1 MELNLELIASGVE
14 FIITHIGIA
23 NILFGILIIMLA
35 TVVQYGVGV
44 GFGLLAG
51 PLLALLNIE
60 FVPVPVLIL
69 TFITSVSAA
78 LSEWRLVKVDQLK
91 ISVGGRIMGS
101 ILAAMLLG
109 FMPDENSF
117 MLMFG
122 IVVGVMVV
130 VSVGGIKIPFNL
142 VTIGVAGFIS
152 GITATITS
160 VGGPPMA
167 AVYQNQKPK
176 DARPT
181 LQVFFAIGSF
191 ASFMVLLFVGYVK
204 STDFLIAACLL
215 PGTAMGFLLGPKLR
229 PFFDKNFRPWILGIA
244 AVASILLIQR
254 GLS

>member
-1 MELNLELIASGVE
+1 MEIIVSGFEQIVSQIGVITLLLAVLIIAS
-14 FIITHIGIA
+14 
-23 NILFGILIIMLA
+23 A

-51 PLLALLNIE
+51 PLLALLNID

-78 LSEWRLVKVDQLK
+78 YSELSLVHVDQLK
-91 ISVGGRIMGS
+91 FCVSGRVLGS

-109 FMPDENSF
+109 FMPDEKSF
-117 MLMFG
+117 MLVFG
-122 IVVGVMVV
+122 LVVGFMVL
-130 VSVGGIKIPFNL
+130 VSVGGLKIPFNL
-142 VTIGVAGFIS
+142 TTIGIAGFIS
-152 GITATITS
+152 GITATFTS

-167 AVYQNQKPK
+167 AVFQNQKAR

-181 LQVFFAIGSF
+181 LQVFFAMGSL
-191 ASFMVLLFVGYVK
+191 ASFMVLAFVGYVK
-204 STDFLIAACLL
+204 MTDFLIAFILL
-215 PGTAMGFLLGPKLR
+215 PGTIMGFLLAPKLR

-244 AVASILLIQR
+244 TVSSVLLIQR

>member
-1 MELNLELIASGVE
+1 ME
-14 FIITHIGIA
+14 FITSSFEFINSQIG
-23 NILFGILIIMLA
+23 LDSLLLGMLIIMSA

-78 LSEWRLVKVDQLK
+78 LAEWRLVKVDQLK
-91 ISVGGRIMGS
+91 SCVGGRILGS

-109 FMPDENSF
+109 FMPDEKSF

-122 IVVGVMVV
+122 VVVGIMVL
-130 VSVGGIKIPFNL
+130 VSVGGLKIPFNL
-142 VTIGVAGFIS
+142 VTIGLAGFVS
-152 GITATITS
+152 GVTATITS

-181 LQVFFAIGSF
+181 LQVFFAMGSF
-191 ASFMVLLFVGYVK
+191 ASFMVLVIMGYVK
-204 STDFLIAACLL
+204 TTDFLIATCLL
-215 PGTAMGFLLGPKLR
+215 PGTIAGFLLGPKLR

-244 AVASILLIQR
+244 AIASVLLIQR